1 MDFFTFDDEYV
12 RRLRDGDRA
21 TVEHYFQYFN
31 FFLKRRL
38 QGRVPSDD
46 IDDVI
51 QTVHA
56 RVFAYLGSGKEI
68 RESNRFGAF
77 VIRFSDNIVHER
89 GRLHTTEV
97 LDDVYAA
104 EADLLGDL
112 ITAEEKARV
121 HRTLDAL
128 KPREAEIL
136 RTIYL
141 KDLDKDEICQ
151 RFHVDR
157 NYLRVLVHRAL
168 EKFRDKYDDS

>member
-46 IDDVI
+46 VDDVI

-68 RESNRFGAF
+68 RESGKFGAF
-77 VIRFSDNIVHER
+77 VIRFCDNVVHER
-89 GRLHTTEV
+89 GRVHATEV
-97 LDDVYAA
+97 LDDVYP
-104 EADLLGDL
+104 ADDDLVGEL
-112 ITAEEKARV
+112 ITAEEKTRV
-121 HRTLDAL
+121 HRTLDTL

-136 RTIYL
+136 RAVYL
-141 KDLDKDEICQ
+141 KDLDKDEICRQ
-151 RFHVDR
+151 FQVDR
-157 NYLRVLVHRAL
+157 NYLRVLVYRAL
-168 EKFRDKYDDS
+168 EKFRDKYDGP